1 MTALV
6 KELELVSVE
15 YDNGTALLTFLDEEL
30 GEIREVNL
38 RKTRFDQEKK
48 KQVPDEK
55 AAIRAEEI
63 AQEFLGVSFDEIEK
77 LIPQSESEES
87 HFFPVYIYEK
97 FNSLKETIV
106 VDKFSTDDVGAIFST
121 PVIDVF
127 DDGKG
132 IHIQFEED
140 GKLRQSNMGYSKYD
154 EVRNQWFVNPQ
165 QKVKQYAKFEDKFGI
180 KVEDMKDLIG
190 KEIMVEI
197 KLAFGTAAYAEIK
210 PFPKKKK

>member
-30 GEIREVNL
+30 GEIREVNI
-38 RKTRFDQEKK
+38 RKTRFDQDKK

-63 AQEFLGVSFDEIEK
+63 AQEFLGVSFDEIETVVDK
-77 LIPQSESEES
+77 K
-87 HFFPVYIYEK
+87 FTVYIYEK

-154 EVRNQWFVNPQ
+154 EVRKQWFVNPQ

>member
-77 LIPQSESEES
+77 LIPQSDAEES

-121 PVIDVF
+121 PVINVF

-180 KVEDMKDLIG
+180 EVEDMKDLIG

>member
-77 LIPQSESEES
+77 LIPQSDAEES